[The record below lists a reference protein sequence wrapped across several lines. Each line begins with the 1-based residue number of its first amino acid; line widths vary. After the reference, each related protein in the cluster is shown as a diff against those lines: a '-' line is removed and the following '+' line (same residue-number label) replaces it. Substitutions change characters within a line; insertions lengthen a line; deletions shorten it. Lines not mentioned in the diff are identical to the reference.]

1 NSMTNCRTQTKQTEP
16 VASAEV
22 DEGSGRLPSV
32 RTILQVWIPAVLLT
46 GVFVSVTGCRSFR
59 PSDGEGIFANSDLL
73 STKGIRGPL
82 ERTLSGQDDVLSRGA
97 RFSEAGQRQAVA
109 ARKLFDEQK
118 YPEALKR
125 YKAIAKKYPES
136 SAGEEAWF
144 RIGECHF
151 AMQEL
156 PAAQDAYDKLFVDY
170 PSTKYVADAS
180 RRLFTIAKTWLE
192 ITDPLG
198 QSQIKTVSQ
207 ENEIEGPKPESSSSD
222 PSAKYGLIPN
232 FFDKTRPIF
241 DTKGRAR
248 NALKSIWL
256 NDPTG
261 PLADDALMLT
271 ASYYMRRDNY
281 IEADRYFEILREEYP
296 DSPHLEDAFVLG
308 SHVKQMSYRG
318 PFYDGTSLISASNL
332 KERTLQLF
340 PDSEDRQQI
349 RKDLQRLHL
358 LEAQRAW
365 SRVDFYRRK
374 DNPRAVAIQCMQV
387 ITEFP
392 ETRYAEMA
400 RTEIRRINPA
410 AVRGL
415 PGVAEFMQSLPSAS
429 ESATETP
436 ESSPSESRVK
446 SVSASGNRSPVSR
459 L

>member
-1 NSMTNCRTQTKQTEP
+1 MTTSYELVGECVTRSSAEAVLRMGLAIALFAGTLVCSAGCRAWP
-16 VASAEV
+16 SSVASWRSDFV
-22 DEGSGRLPSV
+22 EGSD
-32 RTILQVWIPAVLLT
+32 TQHIL
-46 GVFVSVTGCRSFR
+46 
-59 PSDGEGIFANSDLL
+59 
-73 STKGIRGPL
+73 GPL
-82 ERTLSGQDDVLSRGA
+82 ARQLPTGDDPLTRGA
-97 RFSEAGQRQAVA
+97 RYSEAGQRRVTA
-109 ARKLFDEQK
+109 ARNLFDAKK
-118 YPEALKR
+118 YPEALKS

-136 SAGEEAWF
+136 IVGEEAWF
-144 RIGECHF
+144 QIGECHF
-151 AMQEL
+151 AMGEY
-156 PAAQDAYDKLFVDY
+156 PAAQDAYDTLFVDY
-170 PSTKYVADAS
+170 PSTKYVADTS
-180 RRLFTIAKTWLE
+180 RRMFTIAKTWLE
-192 ITDPLG
+192 VTDPVG

-207 ENEIEGPKPESSSSD
+207 ENEIEGPEPVSSSSS

-232 FFDKTRPIF
+232 FFDKSRPML

-271 ASYYMRRDNY
+271 ASFYLRRNNY
-281 IEADRYFEILREEYP
+281 VEADRYYEILRDEYP
-296 DSPHLEDAFVLG
+296 DSPHLEDAYVLG

-318 PFYDGTSLISASNL
+318 PFYDGTSLVSATNL

-340 PDSEDRQQI
+340 PASEDRQQI

-392 ETRYAEMA
+392 ETRYAEQA
-400 RTEIRRINPA
+400 RSEIRRINPSV
-410 AVRGL
+410 VRGL
-415 PGVAEFMQSLPSAS
+415 PGVAEFMQSLPPVS
-429 ESATETP
+429 ESGPETLEALP
-436 ESSPSESRVK
+436 SDSSVK
-446 SVSASGNRSPVSR
+446 SVSASGSRSPVTR